1 MMCVMSEEG
10 PVAWGLRADARRN
23 RRRLIEAAG
32 QLCRER
38 GLDASLDEIA
48 RRAGVGNATLYR
60 HFRTREALWEAAFAE
75 VADLLGQIG
84 RRVVTI
90 EDPWAALVAFFDEV
104 CVATADNQG
113 LRELIARGMPG
124 SSALTEL
131 RLRANE
137 LLRTLLERAQHAG
150 VVRADISLTDLALML
165 HATLSVVPAIAS
177 VAPGA
182 WRRHLAITLDG
193 LRPRADSA
201 ALPPAQLTYEQLLTI
216 GVTTTRD

>member
-1 MMCVMSEEG
+1 M
-10 PVAWGLRADARRN
+10 AWGLRADARRN

-32 QLCRER
+32 ELVRER

-75 VADLLGQIG
+75 AADQVGQIG
-84 RRVVTI
+84 GRVMKI

-104 CVATADNQG
+104 CALTADNQG
-113 LRELIARGMPG
+113 LRELIWRGMPR

-131 RLRANE
+131 RLRADE

-150 VVRADISLTDLALML
+150 AVRADISLTDVALIL
-165 HATLSVVPAIAS
+165 HATLSVIPAVATL
-177 VAPGA
+177 APGA

-201 ALPPAQLTYEQLLTI
+201 ALPPAQLTYQQLLTI
-216 GVTTTRD
+216 GGTTTHE